1 MSKYYGKV
9 GFMDAV
15 KTDPE
20 SDVYT
25 EQIVEHPYYGDI
37 LEHGSRWQSGQ
48 YLIDNRLLTI
58 KISIVAD
65 PYAYENFSKI
75 KYVEYG
81 GHNWT
86 VTSIDIQRPRLVL
99 TIGDL
104 YNEQTTST
112 SR

>member
-20 SDVYT
+20 SDIHI

-37 LEHGSRWQSGQ
+37 LEYGSRWQGGQ

-65 PYAYENFSKI
+65 PYAYEHFSTI

-81 GHNWT
+81 GQKWT
-86 VTSIDIQRPRLVL
+86 VTSVDIQRPRLVL

-104 YNEQTTST
+104 YNEQKTST
-112 SR
+112 SI